1 MYAWLFVCWSVCKCV
16 FVCFY
21 LCFYLCLC
29 YHIVSWEP
37 EGRYCNSKM
46 FRWEPEG
53 HYCRTKCTTIATFW
67 LSMQHL
73 WSAITPFW
81 LSTCVYV
88 HAYLRVCQYFFSM
101 YRCIWM
107 YFSSCVYKLKMTHS
121 IYPMMHG
128 WDYLWTR
135 KPRLLVQSHP
145 SIIVITPPTVHSS
158 YFSSLRYTLLA
169 LFTNIYKQGEIFKYL

>member
-1 MYAWLFVCWSVCKCV
+1 MLS
-16 FVCFY
+16 
-21 LCFYLCLC
+21 
-29 YHIVSWEP
+29 
-37 EGRYCNSKM
+37 
-46 FRWEPEG
+46 
-53 HYCRTKCTTIATFW
+53 CRQLRARRALLQLKDVPLRTRRALLQYKVYDDSAFW

-107 YFSSCVYKLKMTHS
+107 YFSSCVCKLKMTHS

-128 WDYLWTR
+128 WDHLWTR
-135 KPRLLVQSHP
+135 KPRPLVQSHP
-145 SIIVITPPTVHSS
+145 SIIVITPAHCPFFPISS
-158 YFSSLRYTLLA
+158 HLGYTLLA
-169 LFTNIYKQGEIFKYL
+169 LFTNIYKQGEIFKYF